1 MLVVVLPLLVQYTY
15 SIVLI
20 VLEVLASMLLI
31 VVTLVVVRV
40 IIDK

>member
-40 IIDK
+40 IIQ